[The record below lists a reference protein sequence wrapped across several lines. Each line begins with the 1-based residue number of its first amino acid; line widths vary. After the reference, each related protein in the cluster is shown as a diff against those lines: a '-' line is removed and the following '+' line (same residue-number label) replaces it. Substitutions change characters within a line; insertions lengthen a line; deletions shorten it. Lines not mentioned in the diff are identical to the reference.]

1 MCQFWGL
8 IMNFRKTSY
17 VSEKENIVP
26 MINIVFLLLIFFL
39 ITPSLVPR
47 PSEIIERPFGLSDSN
62 VQDPSYFFITS
73 NSEIM
78 YRGQSGEIAWNL
90 IKESNVNILTIE
102 ADRNL
107 PATKFI
113 SFMNRLSDMN
123 IPHLEMIVSDPSNES
138 NK

>member
-39 ITPSLVPR
+39 ITSSLVPR
-47 PSEIIERPFGLSDSN
+47 PSKIIERPFGLSDSQ
-62 VQDPSYFFITS
+62 VEDPNYLFVTS
-73 NSEIM
+73 SSEII
-78 YRGQSGEIAWNL
+78 YLGQTGELAWDL
-90 IKESNVNILTIE
+90 IKESDLNTLTIE

-107 PATKFI
+107 AANKFI
-113 SFMNRLSDMN
+113 SFLNRLSDIS
-123 IPHLEMIVSDPSNES
+123 IPHLEMVVSDPTNETT
-138 NK
+138 K

>member
-26 MINIVFLLLIFFL
+26 MINIVFLMLIFFL
-39 ITPSLVPR
+39 ITSSLVPR

-62 VQDPSYFFITS
+62 VQDPSYLFITS

-90 IKESNVNILTIE
+90 IEESNLNTLTIE

-107 PATKFI
+107 AANKFI
-113 SFMNRLSDMN
+113 SLLNRLSNIN
-123 IPHLEMIVSDPSNES
+123 IPHLEMIVSDPTNETT
-138 NK
+138 K